1 MRIPI
6 KTLLTVLLCAV
17 THGTALAQS
26 MKVVQFR
33 ELTNDLTANLYG
45 TSKTD
50 ENGEVA
56 ALIKIVTPETGFSF
70 DGGSLGI
77 VSVENKPGEIWLYVP
92 RRAQRLTIAHAAFGV
107 LRNYTYPV
115 PVEGAKTYEMLLDIG
130 TGAYATITA
139 PVARS
144 EVYIDN
150 EYAGVVP
157 VYNKYLNY
165 GLHTIRAVNGKMEG
179 EVELA
184 VTSDKKSLNIDVR
197 MQDLSHLYGD
207 VRVLVENNA
216 DILYGGKKV
225 ASGIWD
231 TALKEGTHVIE
242 TQKADHDNSKTT
254 FNVVAGQR
262 NVVNAIAP
270 APYTGYLSVYTRPQ
284 SVMITDARGKFL
296 DLSEQFPLLIGSHQL
311 KFESKGYVTQMHE
324 YTIERNQVVKDTVEL
339 QPIQYFKD
347 FSFYF
352 GGAFT
357 VRTLGGVTG
366 LLGATYHKHDLQL
379 SYTFGTAA
387 SDPVNIYDTDW
398 QFQSKQTYKMNT
410 IGIRYGYLIEL
421 TRKMAIVPQ
430 LGYTANSLVANLE
443 EGSQAF
449 GDGASCKAITIGAKF
464 LLVPVKHVFIY
475 AAPEFGIANGKD
487 DAYSKIASSANFSE
501 GGFAA
506 HIGLIAYF

>member
-1 MRIPI
+1 MHSPL
-6 KTLLTVLLCAV
+6 KALVALALCALSC
-17 THGTALAQS
+17 TTISAQS
-26 MKVVQFR
+26 MKVMQFR
-33 ELTNDLTANLYG
+33 ELTNDLTANLHG

-56 ALIKIVTPETGFSF
+56 ALIKIVTPEKGFSF

-77 VSVENKPGEIWLYVP
+77 VATEYKTGEIWLYVP
-92 RRAQRLTIAHAAFGV
+92 RRAQRLSIRHAAFGV
-107 LRNYTYPV
+107 LRDYVYPV
-115 PVEGAKTYEMLLDIG
+115 PIEGAKTYEMLLDIG

-139 PVARS
+139 PVAHS

-150 EYAGVVP
+150 EYAGEVP

-165 GLHTIRAVNGKMEG
+165 GMHTIRAVNGKMEG
-179 EVELA
+179 TVEMA
-184 VTSDKKSLNIDVR
+184 VTSDKKTLNIDIR
-197 MQDLSHLYGD
+197 MEDLSHLYGD

-216 DILYGGKKV
+216 DILYGGKRV

-231 TALKEGTHVIE
+231 TQLKEGTHVIE
-242 TQKADHDNSKTT
+242 TRKANHDDSKTT
-254 FNVVAGQR
+254 FTVTAGQR
-262 NVVNAIAP
+262 NVINAIAP

-296 DLSEQFPLLIGSHQL
+296 DLSEQFPMLVGSHQL
-311 KFESKGYVTQMHE
+311 KFESKGYVTQVHE

-339 QPIQYFKD
+339 EPIKYFKD
-347 FSFYF
+347 FSLYF
-352 GGAFT
+352 GGAYT
-357 VRTLGGVTG
+357 VRTLGGLTG
-366 LLGATYHKHDLQL
+366 TIGAMYKKHDLQF
-379 SYTFGTAA
+379 SYTFGSTQ
-387 SDPVNIYDTDW
+387 SDPVNIYDTSW
-398 QFQSKQTYKMNT
+398 QFQSRQTYKMNT
-410 IGIRYGYLIEL
+410 IGIRYGYLVEL

-430 LGYTANSLVANLE
+430 VGYTANSLTANLE

-464 LLVPVKHVFIY
+464 LVVPVKHVFIY
-475 AAPEFGIANGKD
+475 AAPEFGIASGKD

-506 HIGLIAYF
+506 HIGILAYF